1 MILQVEEALLPIAT
15 AEADA
20 AKAEGAPPALIFFTV
35 KSEASLPK
43 QVRNVCDLKTVS
55 DSPQVRI
62 SCGARRLSSPVAS
75 PLLVLAKLSLRD
87 LLFCF
92 IVLGR

>member
-1 MILQVEEALLPIAT
+1 MLPIAT

-55 DSPQVRI
+55 DSPQVRY
-62 SCGARRLSSPVAS
+62 
-75 PLLVLAKLSLRD
+75 LV
-87 LLFCF
+87 
-92 IVLGR
+92 